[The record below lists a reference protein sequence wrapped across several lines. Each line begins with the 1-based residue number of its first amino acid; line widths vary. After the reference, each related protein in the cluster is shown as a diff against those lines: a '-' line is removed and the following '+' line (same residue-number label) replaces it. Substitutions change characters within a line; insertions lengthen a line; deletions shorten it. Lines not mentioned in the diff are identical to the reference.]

1 MAELQWVIEVKCI
14 NVLLAE
20 IKVGEK
26 GEHFCV
32 NISDR
37 NFDPSEFE
45 KLIEGF
51 QVASR
56 IEEENRIKHELNK
69 ITTHHSSLELNEYI
83 EIIEE
88 RDFVKIRILKTGELV
103 NIDIPDMILTPSE
116 VHKLIIDL
124 QAVKEK
130 MEDLRTINSS

>member
-1 MAELQWVIEVKCI
+1 MAELQWVIEVRCI
-14 NVLLAE
+14 NTLLAE

-32 NISDR
+32 NIPDR

-56 IEEENRIKHELNK
+56 IEEENRKKHELNK
-69 ITTHHSSLELNEYI
+69 IKTNNSTKELNEYI
-83 EIIEE
+83 EIIEN

-103 NIDIPDMILTPSE
+103 NVDIPDRILPPSE
-116 VHKLIIDL
+116 VHTLIMDL
-124 QAVKEK
+124 QAVKGK
-130 MEDLRTINSS
+130 MEELRTK

>member
-14 NVLLAE
+14 NALLAE

-32 NISDR
+32 NIPDR
-37 NFDPSEFE
+37 NFDPSEFD

-56 IEEENRIKHELNK
+56 IEEENRKKHELNK
-69 ITTHHSSLELNEYI
+69 TKTDLSLKELNEYI
-83 EIIEE
+83 EIIEN
-88 RDFVKIRILKTGELV
+88 RDFVKISILKTGELV
-103 NIDIPDMILTPSE
+103 NIDIPDRILAPLE
-116 VHKLIIDL
+116 VHELIKDL
-124 QAVKEK
+124 QAVKYK
-130 MEDLRTINSS
+130 MEELRSK

>member
-14 NVLLAE
+14 NALLAE

-32 NISDR
+32 NIPDR
-37 NFDPSEFE
+37 NFDPSEFD

-56 IEEENRIKHELNK
+56 IEEENRKTHELK
-69 ITTHHSSLELNEYI
+69 KTKTDLSLKELNEYI
-83 EIIEE
+83 EIIEN

-103 NIDIPDMILTPSE
+103 NVDIPDRILAPSE
-116 VHKLIIDL
+116 VHELIIDL
-124 QAVKEK
+124 QAVKYK
-130 MEDLRTINSS
+130 MEELRSK

>member
-1 MAELQWVIEVKCI
+1 MAELQWVIEVRCI
-14 NVLLAE
+14 NTLLAE

-32 NISDR
+32 NIPDR

-56 IEEENRIKHELNK
+56 IEEENRKKHELNK
-69 ITTHHSSLELNEYI
+69 IKTNNSTKELNEYI
-83 EIIEE
+83 EIIEC

-103 NIDIPDMILTPSE
+103 NVDIPDRILTPSE
-116 VHKLIIDL
+116 VHTLIMDL
-124 QAVKEK
+124 QAVKGK
-130 MEDLRTINSS
+130 MEELRTK

>member
-14 NVLLAE
+14 NALLAE

-32 NISDR
+32 NIPDR
-37 NFDPSEFE
+37 NFDPSEFD

-56 IEEENRIKHELNK
+56 IEEENRKKHELK
-69 ITTHHSSLELNEYI
+69 KTKTDLSLKELNEYI
-83 EIIEE
+83 EIIEN

-103 NIDIPDMILTPSE
+103 NVDIPDRILAPSE
-116 VHKLIIDL
+116 VHELIIDL
-124 QAVKEK
+124 QAVKNK
-130 MEDLRTINSS
+130 MEELRFK